1 MQILILL
8 YFTLNYFTF
17 IRANLCAL
25 INRQEPL
32 LCKEEE
38 QIQRERKT
46 FKGKNEIVKARDWKK
61 VPERN
66 TMIKEE
72 SYKVLS
78 SSALLA

>member
-1 MQILILL
+1 MGNYILL
-8 YFTLNYFTF
+8 LLKLK
-17 IRANLCAL
+17 RCARL
-25 INRQEPL
+25 INRRESL

-38 QIQRERKT
+38 QIQREGKT
-46 FKGKNEIVKARDWKK
+46 FKGKNEIVKAREIEKK

-72 SYKVLS
+72 SYKVF